1 MSFTHL
7 HVHSEYSLLDG
18 AARIRD
24 LVAEA
29 ARFGMKSLALT
40 DHGTMFGVVEFYKEC
55 KKQGIKPIIGCE
67 VYVARGSI
75 EVQEKSP
82 NHLILLVKNEEGYKN
97 LIKLVSIANKEGF
110 YYKPRIDENLMERF
124 SKGLIALSA
133 CPAGRIPELILD
145 GNYEEAKKTA
155 IKYREIYGEGNFYL
169 EIQNHGLEKE
179 QIINRELTKMSK
191 ETGIKLVATND
202 SHYVKKEDA
211 KMHDVLL
218 CIKTGARL
226 SDEVRMKFPSD
237 DFYLKSED
245 EMRLL
250 FPGQTKAIEN
260 TLEVAEKCNFDFD
273 FNSQHLPDFEVPEG
287 ETKEGYLRKL
297 CYEGL
302 EKRYKNVTNELRE
315 RLEFELDTIHNMG
328 YDEYFLIV
336 HDFIHY
342 AKTRGI
348 PVGPGRGSA
357 AGSLV
362 SYCLDITCVDP
373 IKYNLL
379 FERFLNPERVSMP
392 DIDIDFCKDRRQEV
406 IDYVIDKYGD
416 DRVAQIVTFGTLKAK
431 AAIRDVGRI
440 MNAGY
445 GEVDRLAK
453 AVPPGLGV
461 ALSDALKDS
470 NFKELYEEGE
480 DSKEVVDMAL
490 QLEGMV
496 RNAGTHAAGVV
507 ISKESID
514 SYVPIYK
521 SDKGFCT
528 QMTMTTIEELGLLK
542 MDFLGL
548 KNLTVIENCKNM
560 VYRNHGI
567 KIDFDDSN
575 YDDSKVYEL
584 ISSGNTEGIFQ
595 LESEGMTEFMK
606 DLKPDSIEDIIAGIS
621 LYRPGP
627 MDSKDNYIFNKRH
640 PDRIKYKHPALKPIL
655 SLTYGCLVYQEQVMQ
670 IVRELAGY
678 SYGRADLVRRAM
690 SKKKADEM
698 AKEREIF
705 LFGTENEYW
714 AEENEKSCKISDAP
728 VTDDEEVV
736 EGCVKR
742 GIPKEVGN
750 EIFDEMESFASY
762 AFNKSHAAAYAVIS
776 YQTAYLK
783 AHYPVEFMA
792 SLLASAS
799 GNDGKM
805 ARYIKNARDMN
816 IEILPPDVN
825 KSGVTFEAKGNEILF
840 GLADVKNVGDNAAD
854 HIVKVRE
861 SKGKAYN
868 NMYTF
873 VQDMDISKVNKS
885 VLENLIRAGAFRQFE
900 GSMAANLSIYGD
912 ALEQKKKSNKGITA
926 DQMSLFDEGQIEGE
940 QFSQEIP
947 EISEIKESQKM
958 KFEKEALGMYLTTHP
973 MKEHEQYLKGKITDN
988 LGNINLGLNREE
1000 SEASEEEVVIKSS
1013 KYREG
1018 QRVILAGLIPAI
1030 KTIVTKKGQMMAF
1043 AKLEDMTGSI
1053 EMVIFPSVYEKYRRI
1068 LDEDV
1073 VIIAEGKLSS
1083 KDGVEYN
1090 LLVDKMRLPEKGIE
1104 EERIVKLRITE
1115 DLNSE
1120 EANKKIEFLKSLESE
1135 GTEVMK
1141 ILVYIEGRVYKL
1153 NIKGVSLTTEMEND
1167 FKNIFGEENVK
1178 VVRAETD
1185 A

>member
-133 CPAGRIPELILD
+133 CPAGRIPELILE

-155 IKYREIYGEGNFYL
+155 IKYRDIYGEGNFYL
-169 EIQNHGLEKE
+169 EIQNHGLDKE
-179 QIINRELTKMSK
+179 QIINRELTKMYE

-245 EMRLL
+245 EMRML

-297 CYEGL
+297 CCEGL

-461 ALSDALKDS
+461 TLSDALKDS

-567 KIDFDDSN
+567 KINFDDSN

-595 LESEGMTEFMK
+595 LEGEGMTEFMK

-640 PDRIKYKHPALKPIL
+640 PERIKYKHPALKPIL

-705 LFGTENEYW
+705 LFGTEDEYW

-825 KSGVTFEAKGNEILF
+825 KSGVTFEARGNEILF
-840 GLADVKNVGDNAAD
+840 GLADVKNVGDSAAE

-861 SKGKAYN
+861 SKGKAYD

-885 VLENLIRAGAFRQFE
+885 VLENLIRAGAFRDFE
-900 GSMAANLSIYGD
+900 GTMAANLSIYND

-926 DQMSLFDEGQIEGE
+926 DQMSLFEEGEIEGE
-940 QFSQEIP
+940 QFSQKIPNIP
-947 EISEIKESQKM
+947 EFKDAQKM

-973 MKEHEQYLKGKITDN
+973 MKEYEQYLKGKITDN

-1000 SEASEEEVVIKSS
+1000 SEANEEELVIKSS

-1073 VIIAEGKLSS
+1073 VIITEGKLSS

-1141 ILVYIEGRVYKL
+1141 ILVYIEGRAYKM

>member
-133 CPAGRIPELILD
+133 CPAGRIPELILE

-155 IKYREIYGEGNFYL
+155 IKYRDIYGEGNFYL
-169 EIQNHGLEKE
+169 EIQNHGLDKE
-179 QIINRELTKMSK
+179 QIINRELTKMSE

-245 EMRLL
+245 EMRML

-297 CYEGL
+297 CCEGL

-461 ALSDALKDS
+461 TLSDALKDS

-640 PDRIKYKHPALKPIL
+640 PERIKYKHPALKPIL

-705 LFGTENEYW
+705 LFGTEDEYW

-825 KSGVTFEAKGNEILF
+825 KSGVTFEARGNEILF

-861 SKGKAYN
+861 SKGKAYD

-885 VLENLIRAGAFRQFE
+885 VLENLIRAGAFRDFE
-900 GSMAANLSIYGD
+900 GTMAANLSIYND

-926 DQMSLFDEGQIEGE
+926 DQMSLFEEGEIEGE
-940 QFSQEIP
+940 QFSQKIPNIP
-947 EISEIKESQKM
+947 EFKDVQKM

-973 MKEHEQYLKGKITDN
+973 MKEYEQYLEGRITDV
-988 LGNINLGLNREE
+988 LGNINPEAGSDDEE
-1000 SEASEEEVVIKSS
+1000 DVASKSS
-1013 KYREG
+1013 AYREG
-1018 QRVILAGLIPAI
+1018 QRVKLAGLITTV
-1030 KTIVTKKGQMMAF
+1030 KTIVTKKGEMMAF
-1043 AKLEDMTGSI
+1043 ANLEDMTGRM
-1053 EMVIFPSVYEKYRRI
+1053 EMVIFPSIYEKYRRI
-1068 LDEDV
+1068 LDEDM

-1083 KDGVEYN
+1083 RDGVEYN
-1090 LLVDKMRLPEKGIE
+1090 LLVSDIILPSEEKAPE
-1104 EERIVKLRITE
+1104 DMVVKLRLLE
-1115 DLNSE
+1115 KLNSE
-1120 EANKKIEFLKSLESE
+1120 EANKKIEFLKSLESSE
-1135 GTEVMK
+1135 PGAMEF
-1141 ILVYIEGRVYKL
+1141 LLYIEDKVYKM
-1153 NIKGVSLTTEMEND
+1153 KMQGVRLTPELESD
-1167 FKNIFGEENVK
+1167 LEVIFGKENVK
-1178 VVRAETD
+1178 VIRAGED

>member
-40 DHGTMFGVVEFYKEC
+40 DHGTMFGSVEFYKEC

-82 NHLILLVKNEEGYKN
+82 NHLILLVRNEEGYKN

-110 YYKPRIDENLMERF
+110 YYKPRIDENLMERY

-133 CPAGRIPELILD
+133 CPAGRIPELILE

-155 IKYREIYGEGNFYL
+155 IKYRDIYGKGNFYL

-245 EMRLL
+245 EMRML
-250 FPGQTKAIEN
+250 FPGQGEAITN
-260 TLEVAEKCNFDFD
+260 TQEVAERCNFDFD
-273 FNSQHLPDFEVPEG
+273 FSSQHLPDFEVPEG
-287 ETKEGYLRKL
+287 ESKEGYLRKL
-297 CYEGL
+297 CCEGL

-461 ALSDALKDS
+461 TLSDALKDS

-728 VTDDEEVV
+728 VTDDEETV

-861 SKGKAYN
+861 SKEKAYN

-1000 SEASEEEVVIKSS
+1000 SEASEEDVVIKSS

-1115 DLNSE
+1115 ELNSE

-1141 ILVYIEGRVYKL
+1141 ILVYIEGRAYKM
-1153 NIKGVSLTTEMEND
+1153 NIKGVSLTTEMEKD

-1178 VVRAETD
+1178 VAVVGAD

>member
-133 CPAGRIPELILD
+133 CPAGRIPELILE

-155 IKYREIYGEGNFYL
+155 IKYRDIYGEGNFYL
-169 EIQNHGLEKE
+169 EIQNHGLDKE
-179 QIINRELTKMSK
+179 QIINRELTKMSE

-245 EMRLL
+245 EMRML

-273 FNSQHLPDFEVPEG
+273 FNSQHLPDFKVPEG

-297 CYEGL
+297 CCEGL

-461 ALSDALKDS
+461 TLSDALKDS

-584 ISSGNTEGIFQ
+584 ISLGNTEGIFQ

-728 VTDDEEVV
+728 VTDDEETV

-1000 SEASEEEVVIKSS
+1000 SEASEEDVVIKSS

-1053 EMVIFPSVYEKYRRI
+1053 EMVIFPSVYEKYRKI

-1141 ILVYIEGRVYKL
+1141 ILVYIEGRAYKM

>member
-29 ARFGMKSLALT
+29 ARFGMKNLALT
-40 DHGTMFGVVEFYKEC
+40 DHGTMFGSVEFYKEC

-82 NHLILLVKNEEGYKN
+82 NHLILLVKNEAGYKN

-110 YYKPRIDENLMERF
+110 YYKPRIDENLMQRY

-145 GNYEEAKKTA
+145 GDYEEAKKTA
-155 IKYREIYGEGNFYL
+155 LRYRDIYGEGNFYL

-179 QIINRELTKMSK
+179 QIINRELIKMSG

-226 SDEVRMKFPSD
+226 SDEVRMKFTSD

-250 FPGQTKAIEN
+250 FPGQGEAIDN
-260 TLEVAEKCNFDFD
+260 TREVAEKCNFDFD
-273 FNSQHLPDFEVPEG
+273 FNSQHLPEFEVPEG
-287 ETKEGYLRKL
+287 ETKERYLKKL
-297 CYEGL
+297 CNEGL
-302 EKRYKNVTNELRE
+302 AKKYSQVTNELRE
-315 RLEFELDTIHNMG
+315 RLEFELETIHNMG

-336 HDFIHY
+336 HDFINY
-342 AKTRGI
+342 AKTKGI

-431 AAIRDVGRI
+431 AAIRDVGRV
-440 MNAGY
+440 MNVGY
-445 GEVDRLAK
+445 SEVDKLAK

-461 ALSDALKDS
+461 TLSDALKDS

-560 VYRNHGI
+560 IYKNYGK

-575 YDDSKVYEL
+575 YDDKTVYEL

-595 LESEGMTEFMK
+595 LESEGMTDFMK

-621 LYRPGP
+621 LFRPGP
-627 MDSKDNYIFNKRH
+627 MDSKDNYILNKQH
-640 PDRIKYKHPALKPIL
+640 PDRIKYKHPALEPIL

-698 AKEREIF
+698 AREREIF

-792 SLLASAS
+792 ALLASAS
-799 GNDGKM
+799 GNDDKL

-816 IEILPPDVN
+816 IRVLPPDIN
-825 KSGVTFEAKGNEILF
+825 RSGVTFEAKGNEILF

-861 SKGKAYN
+861 SKGKAYD

-926 DQMSLFDEGQIEGE
+926 DQMSLFDEGQIEGA

-947 EISEIKESQKM
+947 KISEFKESQKM

-1030 KTIVTKKGQMMAF
+1030 KTIVTKRGQMMAF

-1090 LLVDKMRLPEKGIE
+1090 LLVDKMRLSEKGIE

-1141 ILVYIEGRVYKL
+1141 ILVYIEGRAYKM

>member
-133 CPAGRIPELILD
+133 CPAGRIPELILE

-155 IKYREIYGEGNFYL
+155 IKYRDIYGEGNFYL
-169 EIQNHGLEKE
+169 EIQNHGLDKE
-179 QIINRELTKMSK
+179 QIINRELTKMSE

-245 EMRLL
+245 EMRML

-297 CYEGL
+297 CCEGL

-461 ALSDALKDS
+461 TLSDALKDS

-567 KIDFDDSN
+567 KINFDDSN

-742 GIPKEVGN
+742 GIPKEIGN

-825 KSGVTFEAKGNEILF
+825 KSGVTFEARGNEILF
-840 GLADVKNVGDNAAD
+840 GLADVKNVGDSAAD

-861 SKGKAYN
+861 NRGVIYN
-868 NMYTF
+868 NLYAF

-885 VLENLIRAGAFRQFE
+885 VLENLIRAGAFRDFE
-900 GSMAANLSIYGD
+900 GTMAANLSIYND

-947 EISEIKESQKM
+947 KISEFKESQKM

-1000 SEASEEEVVIKSS
+1000 SEASEEAVVVKSS

-1018 QRVILAGLIPAI
+1018 QRVVLAGLIPAI

-1090 LLVDKMRLPEKGIE
+1090 LLVDKMRLLEKGIE

-1115 DLNSE
+1115 DLNSK

-1135 GTEVMK
+1135 GTEIMK
-1141 ILVYIEGRVYKL
+1141 ILIYIEGRAYKM

-1178 VVRAETD
+1178 VVRAGED

>member
-40 DHGTMFGVVEFYKEC
+40 DHGTMFGSVEFYKEC

-82 NHLILLVKNEEGYKN
+82 NHLILLVRNEEGYKN

-110 YYKPRIDENLMERF
+110 YYKPRIDENLMERY

-133 CPAGRIPELILD
+133 CPAGRIPELILE

-155 IKYREIYGEGNFYL
+155 IKYRDIYGKGNFYL

-218 CIKTGARL
+218 CIKTGARF

-245 EMRLL
+245 EMRML
-250 FPGQTKAIEN
+250 FPGQGEAITN
-260 TLEVAEKCNFDFD
+260 TQEVAEKCNFDFD
-273 FNSQHLPDFEVPEG
+273 FSSQHLPDFEVPEG
-287 ETKEGYLRKL
+287 ESKEGYLRKL
-297 CYEGL
+297 CCEGL

-445 GEVDRLAK
+445 GEVDKLAK

-461 ALSDALKDS
+461 TLSDALKDS

-728 VTDDEEVV
+728 VTDDEETV

-1053 EMVIFPSVYEKYRRI
+1053 EMVIFPSVYEKHRRI

>member
-24 LVAEA
+24 LVSEA

-55 KKQGIKPIIGCE
+55 KKQGIKPLIGCE

-82 NHLILLVKNEEGYKN
+82 NHLILLVKNEAGYKN

-110 YYKPRIDENLMERF
+110 YYKPRIDENLMRRY

-145 GNYEEAKKTA
+145 GDYEEAKKTA
-155 IKYREIYGEGNFYL
+155 LRYRDIYGEGNFYL

-179 QIINRELTKMSK
+179 QIINRELIKMSG

-202 SHYVKKEDA
+202 SHYVKKKDA

-226 SDEVRMKFPSD
+226 SDEVRMKFTSD

-250 FPGQTKAIEN
+250 FPGQGEAIDN
-260 TLEVAEKCNFDFD
+260 TREVAEKCNFDFD
-273 FNSQHLPDFEVPEG
+273 FNSQHLPEFEVPEG
-287 ETKEGYLRKL
+287 ETKERYLKKL
-297 CYEGL
+297 CNEGL
-302 EKRYKNVTNELRE
+302 AKKYSQVTNELRE
-315 RLEFELDTIHNMG
+315 RLEFELETIHNMG

-336 HDFIHY
+336 HDFINY
-342 AKTRGI
+342 AKTKGI

-431 AAIRDVGRI
+431 AAIRDVGRV
-440 MNAGY
+440 MNVGY
-445 GEVDRLAK
+445 SEVDKLAK

-461 ALSDALKDS
+461 TLSDALKDS

-560 VYRNHGI
+560 IYKNYGK

-575 YDDSKVYEL
+575 YDDKTVYEL

-595 LESEGMTEFMK
+595 LESEGMTDFMK

-621 LYRPGP
+621 LFRPGP
-627 MDSKDNYIFNKRH
+627 MDSKDNYILNKQH
-640 PDRIKYKHPALKPIL
+640 PDRIKYKHPALEPIL

-698 AKEREIF
+698 AREREIF

-714 AEENEKSCKISDAP
+714 EEENEKSCKISDAP

-792 SLLASAS
+792 ALLASAS
-799 GNDGKM
+799 GNDDKL

-816 IEILPPDVN
+816 IRVLPPDIN
-825 KSGVTFEAKGNEILF
+825 RSGVTFEAKGNEILF

-947 EISEIKESQKM
+947 EISEFKESQKM

-1141 ILVYIEGRVYKL
+1141 ILVYIEGRAYKM

>member
-40 DHGTMFGVVEFYKEC
+40 DHGTMFGSVEFYKEC

-82 NHLILLVKNEEGYKN
+82 NHLILLVRNEEGYKN

-110 YYKPRIDENLMERF
+110 YYKPRIDENLMERY

-133 CPAGRIPELILD
+133 CPAGRIPELILE

-155 IKYREIYGEGNFYL
+155 IKYRDIYGKGNFYL

-226 SDEVRMKFPSD
+226 SDEVRMKFLSD

-245 EMRLL
+245 EMRML
-250 FPGQTKAIEN
+250 FPGQGEAITN
-260 TLEVAEKCNFDFD
+260 TQEVAEKCNFDFD
-273 FNSQHLPDFEVPEG
+273 FSSQHLPDFEVPEG
-287 ETKEGYLRKL
+287 ESKEGYLRKL
-297 CYEGL
+297 CCEGL

-461 ALSDALKDS
+461 TLSDALKDS

-728 VTDDEEVV
+728 VTDDEETV

-1000 SEASEEEVVIKSS
+1000 SEASEEDVVIKSS